1 MGLNKGVLERMA
13 SASTQKRDA
22 RLDELRG
29 LAICAV
35 FVSHAALVFRNDLE
49 LAQVFSLP
57 ALGVGVDLFFVISGY
72 LVVDRAARSLAKA
85 GGFWRGASSFWA
97 ARVIRIGVPAW
108 ATIAALYLSARLG
121 ALEGVRGEDLVAGAS
136 FFANF
141 YWAPCFD
148 GRDGCGDPLLSS
160 HFWSLASEM
169 QFYAL
174 APFIAALGRRSTWLI
189 ALVALAAGV
198 ALARPWGGFWWTFRF
213 EALLVGI
220 VVGMETRGRA
230 GWLNRVPKI
239 GIGLASYWLLV
250 AAVLARVLSIR
261 EIGVGPVVVAAIFG
275 AVVAGGRGAGDAR
288 KAMGSSLLCWLG
300 ERSFSIYLAHLPVLS
315 GLRMALLD
323 LAPAGVVAALA
334 ALGAMLAALC
344 LEGLV
349 TRPSMLAGRR
359 VAARICEATGSKP
372 LLRVNV
378 SNG

>member
-1 MGLNKGVLERMA
+1 MGLNKGVLEPMV
-13 SASTQKRDA
+13 SASTEKRDA

-35 FVSHAALVFRNDLE
+35 FVSHAALVFRNDLA
-49 LAQVFSLP
+49 LAPVLSLP

-72 LVVDRAARSLAKA
+72 LVVARAARSIAKL
-85 GGFWRGASSFWA
+85 GGFWRGAAAFWA
-97 ARVIRIGVPAW
+97 SRVIRIGVPAW
-108 ATIAALYLSARLG
+108 VTIAGLYLAARLG
-121 ALEGVRGEDLVAGAS
+121 ALEGVRGEDLVAGAG
-136 FFANF
+136 FLANF

-189 ALVALAAGV
+189 TLAVLAAGV
-198 ALARPWGGFWWTFRF
+198 VMSRPWGGFRWAFRPD
-213 EALLVGI
+213 ALLVGV

-230 GWLNRVPKI
+230 EWLNRVPEI
-239 GIGLASYWLLV
+239 GVGLASYWLLV
-250 AAVLARVLSIR
+250 AAVLARVLSIGGM
-261 EIGVGPVVVAAIFG
+261 GVGPVVVAAIFG
-275 AVVAGGRGAGDAR
+275 AVVARGRGAGDAR
-288 KAMGSSLLCWLG
+288 KAGGASLLRWLG
-300 ERSFSIYLAHLPVLS
+300 ERSFSIYLVHLPILS
-315 GLRMALLD
+315 SLRAALLD
-323 LAPAGVVAALA
+323 HAPAGVVAALA
-334 ALGAMLAALC
+334 ALGAVLAALC

-359 VAARICEATGSKP
+359 VAARICESKGAKP
-372 LLRVNV
+372 LLRVEV

>member
-1 MGLNKGVLERMA
+1 LNKGVLKRMA

-22 RLDELRG
+22 RLDQLRG

-49 LAQVFSLP
+49 LPPVFSLP

-72 LVVDRAARSLAKA
+72 LVVKRAAGAVAIA
-85 GGFWRGASSFWA
+85 GAFWRGASAFWA
-97 ARVIRIGVPAW
+97 GRVIRIGVPVW
-108 ATIAALYLSARLG
+108 VTIAGLYLAVRLG
-121 ALEGVRGEDLVAGAS
+121 ALEGVRGEDLVAGAG

-160 HFWSLASEM
+160 YFWSLASEM

-174 APFIAALGRRSTWLI
+174 APFIAALGRRSVWLI
-189 ALVALAAGV
+189 ALAALAAGA
-198 ALARPWGGFWWTFRF
+198 ALSRPWGGFWWALRPD
-213 EALLVGI
+213 ALLVGV
-220 VVGMETRGRA
+220 VVGMETRERA
-230 GWLNRVPKI
+230 DWLNRVPEI
-239 GIGLASYWLLV
+239 GIGLATYWLLV
-250 AAVLARVLSIR
+250 AAVLARVLSIGGMG
-261 EIGVGPVVVAAIFG
+261 IGPVVVAAIFG

-300 ERSFSIYLAHLPVLS
+300 ERSFWIYLVHLPLLS
-315 GLRMALLD
+315 GLRAALLD
-323 LAPAGVVAALA
+323 HAPAGVVAALA
-334 ALGAMLAALC
+334 ALGAVVAALC

-359 VAARICEATGSKP
+359 VAARICEASGSKP
-372 LLRVNV
+372 LLRVEV
-378 SNG
+378 SNR

>member
-1 MGLNKGVLERMA
+1 MGLNDGVLEPMA
-13 SASTQKRDA
+13 SASTEKRDA

-35 FVSHAALVFRNDLE
+35 FAFHAALVFQNDLA
-49 LAQVFSLP
+49 LARVLSLP

-72 LVVDRAARSLAKA
+72 LVVERAARAVAKG
-85 GGFWRGASSFWA
+85 GGFWCGAAAFWA
-97 ARVIRIGVPAW
+97 GRVIRIGVPTW
-108 ATIAALYLSARLG
+108 VTIAALYLGARLG
-121 ALEGVRGEDLVAGAS
+121 ALEGVRGEDLVAGAG

-174 APFIAALGRRSTWLI
+174 APFIATLERRSVWLI
-189 ALVALAAGV
+189 ALAALATGAM
-198 ALARPWGGFWWTFRF
+198 LSRPWGGFWWAFRPD
-213 EALLVGI
+213 ALLVGV

-230 GWLNRVPKI
+230 DWLNWAPKI
-239 GIGLASYWLLV
+239 SIGLASYWLLV
-250 AAVLARVLSIR
+250 AAVLARVLSIGGM
-261 EIGVGPVVVAAIFG
+261 GVGPVGIAAIFG
-275 AVVAGGRGAGDAR
+275 AVVAGRRSAGDAR
-288 KAMGSSLLCWLG
+288 QRVEASLLRWLG
-300 ERSFSIYLAHLPVLS
+300 ERSFSIYLVHLPILS
-315 GLRMALLD
+315 SLRAALLD
-323 LAPAGVVAALA
+323 HAPAGVVAALA

-349 TRPSMLAGRR
+349 TRPSMLAGRH

-372 LLRVNV
+372 LLRVEV